1 MKKKYNTIFIML
13 MFTAFQ
19 SLASGLNNRLE
30 YVENYNSYAIENMRI
45 YKIPAS
51 ITLAQGILESG
62 SGQSELARKSNN
74 HFGIKCGSY
83 WTGGKTYHDDDA
95 KNECFRT
102 YNSVLESYND
112 HSAFLTK
119 NKRYSDLFLL
129 NMNDYKAWA
138 KGLSKAGY
146 ATNPNYA
153 SRIISI
159 IEDLKLYTFDEEIN
173 TPKPIREYI
182 SSQSRI
188 VQTVNDLNIVKVK
201 EGDTYYKLAKRF
213 GLTLRQIHKYNNT
226 KQYNQEIL
234 KTDDIVYLEPK
245 RFRSKHN
252 KFIILS
258 ENSSPIE
265 ISQLHGVRLNSLMR
279 KNHFPSPDEQLRKGE
294 KVFLR

>member
-1 MKKKYNTIFIML
+1 MFLAFIHPSFVFKKQTPKEYILKYKEEAIKEM
-13 MFTAFQ
+13 
-19 SLASGLNNRLE
+19 NRTG
-30 YVENYNSYAIENMRI
+30 V
-45 YKIPAS
+45 PAS
-51 ITLAQGILESG
+51 ITLAQGMLESG
-62 SGQSELARKSNN
+62 YGNSRLARKANN
-74 HFGIKCGSY
+74 HFGIKCHSDWKGA
-83 WTGGKTYHDDDA
+83 TFKMDDDA

-112 HSAFLTK
+112 HSEFLTK

>member
-1 MKKKYNTIFIML
+1 MKMKFNTAFIL
-13 MFTAFQ
+13 LLFTAFH
-19 SLASGLNNRLE
+19 SLASEQDNRME
-30 YVENYNSYAIENMRI
+30 YVENYSSYAIQNMRM
-45 YKIPAS
+45 YRIPAS

-62 SGQSELARKSNN
+62 SGKSELARKSNN
-74 HFGIKCGSY
+74 HFGIKCGSH
-83 WTGGKTYHDDDA
+83 WSGGKTYHDDDA
-95 KNECFRT
+95 KNECFRA
-102 YNSVLESYND
+102 YKSVLDSYND
-112 HSAFLTK
+112 HSKFLTS
-119 NKRYSDLFLL
+119 NNRYSNLFTLQID
-129 NMNDYKAWA
+129 DYRSWA

-153 SRIISI
+153 SRLISI
-159 IEDLKLYTFDEEIN
+159 IEDLKLYSFDEGIKH
-173 TPKPIREYI
+173 PRPMKEYA
-182 SSQSRI
+182 SSQGHKVHSL
-188 VQTVNDLNIVKVK
+188 NDLNIVKAK
-201 EGDTYYKLAKRF
+201 NGDTYYKLAKRF

-226 KQYNQEIL
+226 KQYNQELL

-265 ISQLHGVRLNSLMR
+265 MSQLYGVRLNALMR